1 MNLLYH
7 KCSVKYKQYVMVKR
21 VVFWLLIFGVYLV
34 FIFTKNRRK
43 ETNVRKVEISKIRM
57 IPPFI
62 ALYKCMQN
70 SKSIIRLSSSPPA
83 ASCRSQ
89 DAHLIVMGCAVFAP
103 ASEADVFCQRIPGCA
118 WTHIAFQVRPFL
130 LPACSHSKTG
140 IFLSMHPN

>member
-1 MNLLYH
+1 MDRGRNLEL
-7 KCSVKYKQYVMVKR
+7 
-21 VVFWLLIFGVYLV
+21 
-34 FIFTKNRRK
+34 KN
-43 ETNVRKVEISKIRM
+43 ET
-57 IPPFI
+57 
-62 ALYKCMQN
+62 
-70 SKSIIRLSSSPPA
+70 SKSNSLFLCRKHEIKAHFSALHTLVEMGYSKEKIMLQKRKRISSEPGRPIFSGYLFCQRFPA